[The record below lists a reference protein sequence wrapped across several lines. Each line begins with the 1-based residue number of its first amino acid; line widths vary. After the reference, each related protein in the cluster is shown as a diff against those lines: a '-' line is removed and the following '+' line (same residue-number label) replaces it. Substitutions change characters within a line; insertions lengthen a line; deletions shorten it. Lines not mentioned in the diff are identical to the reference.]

1 MDGSYHV
8 SLDLDREQK
17 KQVKVLAASRGI
29 SVRELLTGLVTAEL
43 ATTELKK
50 NNKTEEQQN

>member
-29 SVRELLTGLVTAEL
+29 SVRELLTGLVTMEL

-50 NNKTEEQQN
+50 NKREEQQK

>member
-17 KQVKVLAASRGI
+17 KQIKVLAASRGI

-50 NNKTEEQQN
+50 NKREEQQN

>member
-17 KQVKVLAASRGI
+17 KQIKVLAASRGI
-29 SVRELLTGLVTAEL
+29 SVRELLTGLVTTEL
-43 ATTELKK
+43 ETTELKK
-50 NNKTEEQQN
+50 NKKTEEQQN

>member
-1 MDGSYHV
+1 MDGSFHV

-17 KQVKVLAASRGI
+17 KRIKVLAASRGI

-50 NNKTEEQQN
+50 NKREEQQN

>member
-17 KQVKVLAASRGI
+17 KQIKVLAASRGI
-29 SVRELLTGLVTAEL
+29 SVRELLTGLVTMEL

-50 NNKTEEQQN
+50 NKREEQQK